1 MLVPVFAAVGVVGVP
16 LLAATTA
23 LCLSIEA
30 VRISLSNKEHDQIAS
45 PVNGSA
51 VGGNSNGT
59 SPSSGY

>member
-45 PVNGSA
+45 AGSA